1 MAVTTTDLIMGPA
14 DLYIGDFGA
23 TEPLDTAINTAPGVA
38 WTDLGGTQDGV
49 KLVIDQTY
57 TELEVDQIVQVPG
70 ARKTKE
76 VLTVETNLAQATLDN
91 LKVVLNG
98 GTTASGTGYKS
109 YEPAYAT
116 SATQPTYRALLID
129 GYAPQ
134 GFRRRVIVRKVL
146 SNDKVESTY
155 KKDDQTLFSVK
166 WGSFYVTS
174 SIAPYKVVDQTAA

>member
-1 MAVTTTDLIMGPA
+1 MAVTVTDLVMGQA
-14 DLYIGDFGA
+14 ELYIGDFGA
-23 TEPLDTAINTAPGVA
+23 TEPLDTAITTAPGVA

-76 VLTVETNLAQATLDN
+76 VLTIETNLAQPTLEN
-91 LKVVLNG
+91 LKYALNG
-98 GTTASGTGYKS
+98 GTADTGTGYKS
-109 YEPAYAT
+109 FEPDYAT
-116 SATQPTYRALLID
+116 SATQPAYRALLID
-129 GYAPQ
+129 GYAPG
-134 GFRRRVIVRKVL
+134 GFRRRVIVRRVL

-166 WGSFYVTS
+166 WASFYVTS
-174 SIAPYKVVDQTAA
+174 SIAPYKIIDATA